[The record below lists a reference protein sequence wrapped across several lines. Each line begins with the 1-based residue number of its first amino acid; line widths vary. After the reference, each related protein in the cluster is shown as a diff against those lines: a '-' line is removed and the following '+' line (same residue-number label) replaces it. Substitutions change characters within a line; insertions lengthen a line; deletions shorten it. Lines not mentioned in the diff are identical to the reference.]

1 MANNSSSR
9 TGRALP
15 AISRL
20 KRSFVRAPDGCTLVS
35 VNLVNSINATLYE
48 QLNFNLITDIAP
60 VAAIARASIVLL
72 VNPSV
77 PAKTVS
83 EFIGYAKV
91 NPGRINM
98 ASGGAGKSA

>member
-1 MANNSSSR
+1 
-9 TGRALP
+9 
-15 AISRL
+15 
-20 KRSFVRAPDGCTLVS
+20 VRAPDGCTLVS